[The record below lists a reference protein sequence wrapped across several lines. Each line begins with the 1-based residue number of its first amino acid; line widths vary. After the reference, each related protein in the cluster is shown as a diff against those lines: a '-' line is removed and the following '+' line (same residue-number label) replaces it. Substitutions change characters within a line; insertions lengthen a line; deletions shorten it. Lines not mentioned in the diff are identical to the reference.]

1 MKRFLMLL
9 VFVSGSVF
17 AGENTDKIAELKAE
31 ITQRQEVIQRM
42 KNEGQATGRLEMT
55 VFRLQRE
62 LERLT
67 FNEEMLKEK
76 Q

>member
-17 AGENTDKIAELKAE
+17 ASENTDKIAELKTE
-31 ITQRQEVIQRM
+31 IAQRQEVIQRM
-42 KNEGQATGRLEMT
+42 KTEGQATGRLEMT

-62 LERLT
+62 LERRV
-67 FNEEMLKEK
+67 EMEQMLKGKE
-76 Q
+76 